1 MVGYRPTNTFCQK
14 NIEIIRFIFEL
25 MIENEE
31 LKRNLALSLNK
42 DIVKRLNESL
52 RRINNGEFVSEE
64 EFFNRK

>member
-1 MVGYRPTNTFCQK
+1 MEQETQK
-14 NIEIIRFIFEL
+14 IRKL